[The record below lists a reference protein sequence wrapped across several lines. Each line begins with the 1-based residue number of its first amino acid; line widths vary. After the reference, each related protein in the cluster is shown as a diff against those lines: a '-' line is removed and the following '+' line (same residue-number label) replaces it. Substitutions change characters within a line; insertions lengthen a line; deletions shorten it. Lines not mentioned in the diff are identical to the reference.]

1 LVRLQSADCGHTR
14 AFLRLQVLQRKPHP
28 HHFQEFPMK
37 RFHPASK
44 NRSIH
49 AALFAPTVLGTL
61 LLAATSIQA
70 QTKASENDPKS
81 AVPTVTYRSVFKE
94 TSLGIEQ
101 ERVDWRKANN
111 DVGRF
116 ERGHVDILKAEE
128 MEEKKMSPQKPPMT
142 PTSPAMPPKA
152 APAHKH

>member
-1 LVRLQSADCGHTR
+1 MRDIRSTPNRLLVANTAMLGMALLG
-14 AFLRLQVLQRKPHP
+14 AFLARPVSAQVADNAANPKATV
-28 HHFQEFPMK
+28 
-37 RFHPASK
+37 PAVS
-44 NRSIH
+44 
-49 AALFAPTVLGTL
+49 
-61 LLAATSIQA
+61 
-70 QTKASENDPKS
+70 
-81 AVPTVTYRSVFKE
+81 YRSVFKE

-142 PTSPAMPPKA
+142 PTGPAMPPKA

>member
-1 LVRLQSADCGHTR
+1 
-14 AFLRLQVLQRKPHP
+14 
-28 HHFQEFPMK
+28 MK
-37 RFHPASK
+37 RSHPTST
-44 NRSIH
+44 NRAIYCAL
-49 AALFAPTVLGTL
+49 AAPSVLSVL
-61 LLAATSIQA
+61 LLAAAPSHA
-70 QTKASENDPKS
+70 QTKASESDPKS
-81 AVPTVTYRSVFKE
+81 AVPAVTYRSVFKE

>member
-1 LVRLQSADCGHTR
+1 MKHRHPTPTNRALCCALAAPSMLSA
-14 AFLRLQVLQRKPHP
+14 
-28 HHFQEFPMK
+28 
-37 RFHPASK
+37 
-44 NRSIH
+44 
-49 AALFAPTVLGTL
+49 L
-61 LLAATSIQA
+61 LLSAAPSHA
-70 QTKASENDPKS
+70 QTKASESDPKS

-101 ERVDWRKANN
+101 ERIDWRKANN

-128 MEEKKMSPQKPPMT
+128 MEEKKMSPQKPPAPP